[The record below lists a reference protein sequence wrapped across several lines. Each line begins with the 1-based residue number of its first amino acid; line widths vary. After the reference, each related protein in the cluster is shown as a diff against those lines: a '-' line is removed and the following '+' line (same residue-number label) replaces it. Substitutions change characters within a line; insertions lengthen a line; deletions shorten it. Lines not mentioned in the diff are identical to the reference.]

1 LYKHAARAGCATP
14 NAVKLDS
21 RLKTTNASSKHPC
34 HGVVG
39 WLYLSAFM
47 VIAMMVIGAIT
58 RLTESGLSIV
68 EWRPLI
74 GVLPPLSAAEWTRI
88 FELYQ
93 QTSEYRLENAGMDIE
108 AFKTIFWWEYIH
120 RLWGRLIGVVFGLPG
135 LYFLIRGK
143 IPNGKK
149 RHILILFFLGGLQGF
164 IGWWMVKSGFVDRT
178 DVSQYRLTVH
188 LGLAFSIL
196 GYLLWLAMEIS
207 HPRTAGHGQ
216 SILPFAYAALASAFI
231 TVLSGGLVAGS
242 NAGFIYNTWPLMEG
256 GFAPSGVLELTP
268 WWLNA
273 FENLAMIQLDHRIMA
288 YVTIALACLF
298 WAKGR
303 AAPIST
309 YARRALSILMFAILA
324 QIGLG
329 VTTLLLVVSAP
340 IAVCHQLGAI
350 IVFSLAIW
358 SLHAIQRKESI

>member
-1 LYKHAARAGCATP
+1 ME
-14 NAVKLDS
+14 
-21 RLKTTNASSKHPC
+21 TTDASSKHRF

-39 WLYLSAFM
+39 WLYVSAFM
-47 VIAMMVIGAIT
+47 VVAMMVIGAIT

-74 GVLPPLSAAEWTRI
+74 GVLPPLSALEWTRI

-93 QTSEYRLENAGMDIE
+93 QTSEYRLDNAGMDIA

-120 RLWGRLIGVVFGLPG
+120 RLWGRLIGLVFGLPG
-135 LYFLIRGK
+135 LYFLIRRK

-149 RHILILFFLGGLQGF
+149 RHILILFFLGGFQGV

-207 HPRTAGHGQ
+207 YPRATGRGQ
-216 SILPFAYAALASAFI
+216 SMRPFAYAALASAFI

-256 GFAPSGVLELTP
+256 GFAPTGLFELSP

-273 FENLAMIQLDHRIMA
+273 FENLAAIQFDHRIMA
-288 YVTIALACLF
+288 YVTVALVGLF
-298 WAKGR
+298 WVKGR
-303 AAPIST
+303 AAPISSH
-309 YARRALSILMFAILA
+309 AQRALSILMIAVIA

-329 VTTLLLVVSAP
+329 VTTLLLVVAAP

-350 IVFSLAIW
+350 IVFSLTVW
-358 SLHAIQRKESI
+358 SLHAIQRKEPI